1 MLSTL
6 TTKTVYMTKYL
17 SYAFHL
23 SLYWSVAGVCQNLD
37 GNLWGGW
44 TGFKKL
50 VHFQYKS
57 THMHLLLGVCVET
70 IDPQVSKQNLA
81 FPSLSFLFPPPL
93 FFWKQI
99 QACKRG
105 IGLQLNNVHLSHSAQ
120 FLWYFVDQLNDHLS
134 YSIQGYRVARDG
146 RVGYPFLG
154 LMRPD
159 RPTQALFQWLS
170 SESLQ
175 TWAHFLSLCACP
187 VEESLVLENVLCT
200 WLQRLVQPFHKQL
213 QFHFWPRINWLY
225 HSFSQGWDVI
235 TSRLTQLS
243 LQKLTANWS
252 ET

>member
-81 FPSLSFLFPPPL
+81 FPSLSFLFPPPPPFFLETNTSVQMWDWTSIKQCPSIPFSPVSVILCWSAEWSPLL
-93 FFWKQI
+93 FHS
-99 QACKRG
+99 
-105 IGLQLNNVHLSHSAQ
+105 GLQSGQRWSGWVAISWSHAPRQTNTGFVSMVILRKSPDLGTFFEFVCMSSWREFGAWECAVYMTSKTCTAISQ
-120 FLWYFVDQLNDHLS
+120 TVAVSFLTKD
-134 YSIQGYRVARDG
+134 
-146 RVGYPFLG
+146 
-154 LMRPD
+154 
-159 RPTQALFQWLS
+159 
-170 SESLQ
+170 
-175 TWAHFLSLCACP
+175 
-187 VEESLVLENVLCT
+187 
-200 WLQRLVQPFHKQL
+200 
-213 QFHFWPRINWLY
+213 
-225 HSFSQGWDVI
+225 
-235 TSRLTQLS
+235 
-243 LQKLTANWS
+243 
-252 ET
+252 